1 MASVL
6 KHLGVKNVKCYSYGT
21 NGNFEAK
28 TAKIISQRLGY
39 QWKFIPLTHKCEK
52 NFYLSEDYRNYLNYS
67 ETYCSVPYIQSLS
80 TIKYLKDMNWI
91 DNQAVFI
98 NGNSGDFISGG
109 HIKEKIYESRKIEKN
124 KFRKENILTEIIEKH
139 FSLWSDL
146 KTKNNL
152 HKIKKN
158 LWYEIKK
165 FVAKFKNILMIIN
178 FMNTQK

>member
-1 MASVL
+1 M
-6 KHLGVKNVKCYSYGT
+6 K
-21 NGNFEAK
+21 
-28 TAKIISQRLGY
+28 
-39 QWKFIPLTHKCEK
+39 K

-91 DNQAVFI
+91 DNQAVLLMETQEI
-98 NGNSGDFISGG
+98 LYQVVILKKNLW
-109 HIKEKIYESRKIEKN
+109 SRKIEKN

-152 HKIKKN
+152 HKIKICGMK
-158 LWYEIKK
+158 
-165 FVAKFKNILMIIN
+165 
-178 FMNTQK
+178 